1 VREGRLCLG
10 IPMGRFFPAG
20 REREVIDLARSAE
33 AAGVDTLIAVD
44 HVVMGERLDRYLWG
58 PFPFTD
64 LTTPWPEPLTTLA
77 AIAGATS
84 RIRLATGIVIAA
96 LRAPALFAKTVATL
110 DVLSRGRVDLGVGT
124 GWQKEEYDACQLD
137 FARRGVLLT
146 ETIAACR
153 ALWTQSPASYRG
165 ETMSFEK
172 IWCHPQPVQPGGI
185 PVWFSGTLNKANMDR
200 LTELGDGWIPIMGE
214 SLEGMREGRRR
225 IEDAWA
231 KRGRDPA
238 KLRVRGSLR
247 VIKRRD
253 GSPDLRASLEDM
265 HAQRE
270 AGATEATLLMMYY
283 VDRPEQ
289 CPAFFAEL
297 KDAWAAVKRAL

>member
-1 VREGRLCLG
+1 MRKAGLCLG
-10 IPMGRFFPAG
+10 LPMGRFFPDG
-20 REREVIDLARSAE
+20 RQHEVIDLARAAE

-77 AIAGATS
+77 AIAGATA

-124 GWQKEEYDACQLD
+124 GWQEEEYDACQLD
-137 FARRGVLLT
+137 FAKRGALLT

-153 ALWTQSPASYRG
+153 ALWTQSPASYQG
-165 ETMSFEK
+165 TTMRFRN

-185 PVWFSGTLNKANMDR
+185 PVWFSGTLNRANMER
-200 LTELGDGWIPIMGE
+200 MTELGDGWIPIMGE
-214 SLEGMREGRRR
+214 SLEGMRSGRKR

-231 KRGRDPA
+231 KRGRDPS

-247 VIKRRD
+247 VIKRDD
-253 GSPDLRASLEDM
+253 GSPDLLASLEDM
-265 HAQRE
+265 HAQLD
-270 AGATEATLLMMYY
+270 AGATEATLMMMYY
-283 VDRPEQ
+283 VERPEP
-289 CPAFFAEL
+289 CRDFFAQLAEH
-297 KDAWAAVKRAL
+297 WAQVKRAL

>member
-1 VREGRLCLG
+1 
-10 IPMGRFFPAG
+10 MGRFFPDG
-20 REREVIDLARSAE
+20 RQHEVVELARAAE
-33 AAGVDTLIAVD
+33 DAGVDTLIAVY

-96 LRAPALFAKTVATL
+96 LRAPALFAKTIATL

-137 FARRGVLLT
+137 FEKRGALLT

-153 ALWTQSPASYRG
+153 ALWTQSPASYQG
-165 ETMSFEK
+165 STMSFRN

-185 PVWFSGTLNKANMDR
+185 PLWFSGTLNKANMAR
-200 LTELGDGWIPIMGE
+200 MAELGDGWIPIMGE
-214 SLEGMREGRRR
+214 SLEGMREGRER
-225 IEDAWA
+225 IEDAWT
-231 KRGRDPA
+231 KRGRDPR

-247 VIKRRD
+247 VIQGRGGR
-253 GSPDLRASLEDM
+253 PDVRASLEDM
-265 HAQRE
+265 HAQLE
-270 AGATEATLLMMYY
+270 AGATEATLMLMYY
-283 VDRPEQ
+283 VERPEQ
-289 CPAFFAEL
+289 CRDFFAEL
-297 KDAWAAVKRAL
+297 KDAWAALKRAL